1 MQHARQKGTRRPG
14 GTMLPWWVGGPAAA
28 ALAAVLGLTADLNA
42 TAAAAILVLAVMAAA
57 LVSGR
62 GGSLVAAVGCF
73 LVLNYFFTPP
83 ARTFAVDKTED
94 LVALGVFLVVSLV
107 VSRLISVLMAERLR
121 AERRERELGRLYEVA
136 QSLLSG
142 APLEETLG
150 EIARSLVQVFG
161 LAGAQIRVEQEDDS
175 AGPDRSQGSRDLH
188 GPQGLRVPDGPDS
201 PDGPVR
207 PDGREGTRPVEAASG
222 AVDGPSPVRVE
233 LGKGL
238 GTVLL
243 HPREHGR
250 VDDETLG
257 LAEAFVTQA
266 ALAVERTRLD
276 RRARQAHLESEAAG
290 TRAALFSA
298 VTHDLKTPLASV
310 KAAVTSL
317 LDPEAM
323 LTEADARSLLETILA
338 EADRLGRLLANLLDL
353 ARLQAKALEPKTE
366 RADLAELVGAVLQRL
381 QPSLDGH
388 EVDVAIREDLPELSV
403 DVVQIDQVLTNLLE
417 NAVRF
422 SPEGAPIRVSASRW
436 QSRVEVRVA
445 DRGPGIPPDERER
458 VFESFWRRDRGEA
471 RGGSGLGLTISRA
484 IVVAHRGRLR
494 IEDTPG
500 GGATVVFS
508 LPVEDGR

>member
-1 MQHARQKGTRRPG
+1 MQHVRQKGTRRPG
-14 GTMLPWWVGGPAAA
+14 GAMLPWWAGGPAAA
-28 ALAAVLGLTADLNA
+28 ALATALGLAAGLNA
-42 TAAAAILVLAVMAAA
+42 TGAAAILVLAVIAAA

-62 GGSLVAAVGCF
+62 GGSLVASVGCF
-73 LVLNYFFTPP
+73 LALNYFFTPP
-83 ARTFAVDKTED
+83 TRTFAVDKTED
-94 LVALGVFLVVSLV
+94 FVALGVFLVVSLV
-107 VSRLISVLMAERLR
+107 VSRLFSVLLAERLR

-136 QSLLSG
+136 QSLLSS
-142 APLEETLG
+142 APLEQTLG
-150 EIARSLVQVFG
+150 EIARSLVDVFG
-161 LAGAQIRVEQEDDS
+161 LAGAEIRVEQEEDAS
-175 AGPDRSQGSRDLH
+175 GPAGPGGE
-188 GPQGLRVPDGPDS
+188 GP
-201 PDGPVR
+201 
-207 PDGREGTRPVEAASG
+207 RPVEAASG
-222 AVDGPSPVRVE
+222 SVDGPSPVRVA

-257 LAEAFVTQA
+257 LAEAFVSQA

-276 RRARQAHLESEAAG
+276 RRARKAHLESEAAG

-317 LDPEAM
+317 LDPEAT
-323 LTEADARSLLETILA
+323 LTDADGRALLETILA
-338 EADRLGRLLANLLDL
+338 EADRLGRLLGNLLDL

-381 QPSLDGH
+381 RPSLDGH
-388 EVDVAIREDLPELSV
+388 EVDVAIREDLPEVSV

-422 SPEGAPIRVSASRW
+422 SPAGAPIRVAASRW
-436 QSRVEVRVA
+436 QSSVEVRVV

-484 IVVAHRGRLR
+484 IVVAHRGRMR

-508 LPVEDGR
+508 LPFEDGR